1 MAVKTSATAA
11 LKYKAT
17 SGGSFV
23 TIGKVRDIKLDINRD
38 ALETTGIGDTDR
50 TYAYGVRG
58 TSGSGTLLYDPSS
71 TVTDNA
77 MQDIMNRI
85 LSDTESTNSLQLILD
100 PGQTNGG
107 TVSGDIIITAVGI
120 SVSVGDLT
128 SVPISFNISG
138 KPTGDF

>member
-1 MAVKTSATAA
+1 MAVKTSASAA

-17 SGGSFV
+17 SGGTFA
-23 TIGKVRDIKLDINRD
+23 TIGKVRDIKLDVNRD
-38 ALETTGIGDTDR
+38 ALETTGIGELDR
-50 TYAYGVRG
+50 TYAYGIRS

-85 LSDTESTNSLQLILD
+85 LNDTESTNSIQLVLD
-100 PGQTNGG
+100 PAQTNGG
-107 TVSGDIIITAVGI
+107 TVSGDIIITNVGI
-120 SVSVGDLT
+120 AVSVGELT